1 VSSSRALKWSVFIL
15 LLLSIALKIA
25 VPPDN
30 QDNLTDAL
38 VEFFKRNHFSVQV
51 TEQLVNYMPIITAN
65 TASCHLQIARL
76 TADGS
81 NRDFI
86 RSLATGTD
94 RVFVVFRGR
103 AYVQQPI
110 FWTVLNYFWSR
121 FLRELGWT
129 RRIETVIAV
138 ATNSSCDA
146 ETLPWE
152 ELRGVL

>member
-1 VSSSRALKWSVFIL
+1 MSSSRALKWSVFVL
-15 LLLSIALKIA
+15 LLLSIAWKIA

-30 QDNLTDAL
+30 QNDLTDVL
-38 VEFFKRNHFSVQV
+38 VEFFKRNHFSVLV
-51 TEQLVNYMPIITAN
+51 TEEFVNYMPIITAN

-76 TADGS
+76 TVDGS

-103 AYVQQPI
+103 AYAQQPI
-110 FWTVLNYFWSR
+110 LWTVLDYFWSR
-121 FLRELGWT
+121 FLRELGLIGH
-129 RRIETVIAV
+129 IEAVIAV

-146 ETLPWE
+146 EKLPWE